1 MSDPNKWL
9 GLFQKFIAEMRIDSK
24 EVAAVDSRGSPLDL
38 WGSQQMALEQ
48 LCYGLDEG
56 VRTFIFL
63 KSRQLGISTLFLA
76 VDIFWLAVH
85 PGTIGAL
92 VVDTEK
98 NRNAFRSTLVRY
110 VNSFPKGFLGKSF
123 KIMKNNRDFMLFS
136 NGSRL
141 DTLVAGTSNKKSSW
155 GEGQGYSL
163 AHLCVAPGTPVIVEH
178 GRIKPIEDIK
188 IGDKVLTHTGAE
200 ATVVD
205 ILGQPND
212 KGPML
217 RVTPWLGQSI
227 QCSEDHKIPTHRG
240 LIEAKDL
247 RASDWL
253 IMPLRK
259 ITGELK
265 TIDLPESQGRPGV
278 YSVDS
283 SGRFAKPSETTT
295 LRERDPWFN
304 SVGVANGKPMVLTEE
319 VGFAIGYY
327 LAEGHMIFTRREKP
341 SGITFARHREEKAYA
356 DRACAALAPYT
367 TANRKTVDRTD
378 CLTSTDT
385 IYGTPLCTWIVE
397 TFGVLDGKFIP
408 DCVFSWGE
416 EFCRGLLTGL
426 LVGDGSKTLQNAQG
440 YQINAVS
447 ISTTRSSLATQARD
461 IAAALGLGWG
471 SIRYTPGGERYG
483 RMCKPIWTLGWYGL
497 AGANIRSL
505 MGLTVAERSGHSF
518 SQKYRIERGTIFL
531 QVRKIEAGIEEPE
544 MWDITVDHVD
554 HTFRTPH
561 MSIGNSEVAAYG
573 SAAGLESFEEA
584 LSENH
589 PDRLFIYESTAKGMN
604 HWRDKWIDAGRD
616 KATKRRVFI
625 GFWAKELNAI
635 PKHDPRFATFG
646 AAKPDGFEQERMQL
660 VLERHGMRISQEQL
674 AWRRWKDSKEGA
686 DEGMLQQNQP
696 WLEEEAF
703 VLTGYSFFNTRAV
716 QKDLEW
722 VYDPVNEE
730 HVRFLAYRYY
740 TGNDF
745 FSVHTEKIED
755 ESRIDEVDLRVW
767 NEPVRGAQYVIGC
780 DPAFGRTEWKD
791 RHAIS
796 VWRCYADKLV
806 QCAEYATNQVE
817 TRQCAWVLAH
827 LAGAYRDCI
836 VNLELTGPGRAVMV
850 EFEGLRDRLRAD
862 MYEKQMEER
871 GWDDF
876 LSNARWYMYHRP
888 DTFGAGYM
896 LNTEMNFKVKFEM
909 MNQLRDNYSM
919 GLFDIRS
926 AHLLEEMLIVTQE
939 GTDISA
945 PGRGKDDRVFALS
958 LANSA
963 WLKWVRPRLIS
974 EGMTYDSVTAMENGE
989 TNLAQQ
995 IIDRHVAAFFRRKEE
1010 EANAEPDVPAWL
1022 RDRGLA

>member
-9 GLFQKFIAEMRIDSK
+9 SMFETFIANMRIDSK
-24 EVAAVDSRGSPLDL
+24 EVAAVDSRGSPLNL

-123 KIMKNNRDFMLFS
+123 KIVKNNRDFMLFS
-136 NGSRL
+136 NGSRF

-163 AHLCVAPGTPVIVEH
+163 AHL
-178 GRIKPIEDIK
+178 
-188 IGDKVLTHTGAE
+188 
-200 ATVVD
+200 
-205 ILGQPND
+205 
-212 KGPML
+212 
-217 RVTPWLGQSI
+217 
-227 QCSEDHKIPTHRG
+227 
-240 LIEAKDL
+240 
-247 RASDWL
+247 
-253 IMPLRK
+253 
-259 ITGELK
+259 
-265 TIDLPESQGRPGV
+265 
-278 YSVDS
+278 
-283 SGRFAKPSETTT
+283 
-295 LRERDPWFN
+295 
-304 SVGVANGKPMVLTEE
+304 
-319 VGFAIGYY
+319 
-327 LAEGHMIFTRREKP
+327 
-341 SGITFARHREEKAYA
+341 
-356 DRACAALAPYT
+356 
-367 TANRKTVDRTD
+367 
-378 CLTSTDT
+378 
-385 IYGTPLCTWIVE
+385 
-397 TFGVLDGKFIP
+397 
-408 DCVFSWGE
+408 
-416 EFCRGLLTGL
+416 
-426 LVGDGSKTLQNAQG
+426 
-440 YQINAVS
+440 
-447 ISTTRSSLATQARD
+447 
-461 IAAALGLGWG
+461 
-471 SIRYTPGGERYG
+471 
-483 RMCKPIWTLGWYGL
+483 
-497 AGANIRSL
+497 
-505 MGLTVAERSGHSF
+505 
-518 SQKYRIERGTIFL
+518 
-531 QVRKIEAGIEEPE
+531 
-544 MWDITVDHVD
+544 
-554 HTFRTPH
+554 
-561 MSIGNSEVAAYG
+561 SEVAAYG
-573 SAAGLESFEEA
+573 SPAGLESFEEA
-584 LSENH
+584 LAETH

-616 KATKRRVFI
+616 KATKRRVFC
-625 GFWAKELNAI
+625 GWWSKELNAI
-635 PKHDPRFATFG
+635 QRHDPRFAAFG
-646 AAKPDGFEQERMQL
+646 VAKPDGFEQERMQL
-660 VLERHGMRISQEQL
+660 VLDRHGMRISQEQL

-703 VLTGYSFFNTRAV
+703 VLTGYSFYNTRSV
-716 QKDLEW
+716 QQDLEK
-722 VYDPVNEE
+722 VYDPALEE
-730 HVRFLAYRYY
+730 NYRFLGYRYY
-740 TGNDF
+740 CGNDF

-767 NEPVRGAQYVIGC
+767 FEPVKGAQYVIGC

-850 EFEGLRDRLRAD
+850 EFEGLRERLRAD

-888 DTFGAGYM
+888 DTMGAGFMY
-896 LNTEMNFKVKFEM
+896 NTEMNFKVKFEM
-909 MNQLRDNYSM
+909 LNQDRDSYSM

-945 PGRGKDDRVFALS
+945 PGRGKDDRVFARA
-958 LANSA
+958 LAHSA
-963 WLKWVRPRLIS
+963 WLKWVRPRMIS
-974 EGMTYDSVTAMENGE
+974 EGMTYAMVQAAESGE
-989 TNLAQQ
+989 VNKGQI
-995 IIDRHVAAFFRRKEE
+995 IIDRIVQNFFRRQEE
-1010 EANAEPDVPAWL
+1010 MAEAADEVPQWL
-1022 RDRGLA
+1022 KDRGFA